1 MKQYL
6 DMTASPEEYSPTID
20 FKLQYLNRN
29 SVKHSKSATK
39 MKNIITVTQLVRMS
53 LFLLLSSSANAQLN
67 QRPSQS
73 NLEGTSPNYRLS
85 IRDRISVTVFDEANL
100 AHAQGIDAKGEIK
113 MPLLGVY
120 SVAGLTVRDVEQLLE
135 TQYVEKKILRNPI
148 VNIDVLVY
156 SPKEISALGPGI
168 ARAGMIS
175 LPPEIERIDIVDLI
189 SMAGG
194 FTPLAKRKAVIIT
207 RDLPNGSQLV
217 LPVNVEEMI
226 EGRKKNRKTETVYIY
241 PGDLIYV
248 DEVFL

>member
-1 MKQYL
+1 MRESF
-6 DMTASPEEYSPTID
+6 DTTATPQGCSLTID
-20 FKLQYLNRN
+20 FKLQYQIRN
-29 SVKHSKSATK
+29 SVKASKSATM
-39 MKNIITVTQLVRMS
+39 MKNIITVTQLVGMS
-53 LFLLLSSSANAQLN
+53 LFLLISSSANGQLN

-73 NLEGTSPNYRLS
+73 NPDGTSPNYRLS
-85 IRDRISVTVFDEANL
+85 IRDRISVTVFDEPNL
-100 AHAQGIDAKGEIK
+100 AHAQAIDAKGEIK
-113 MPLLGVY
+113 MPLLSVY
-120 SVAGLTVRDVEQLLE
+120 KVEGMTVRDVEDLLE
-135 TQYVEKKILRNPI
+135 SEYVEKKILRNPI

-156 SPKEISALGPGI
+156 SAKEVSVLGPGI
-168 ARAGMIS
+168 SRAGMVA
-175 LPPEIERIDIVDLI
+175 LPPEIERVDIVDLI

-194 FTPLAKRKAVIIT
+194 FTPLAKRKAVVVT

>member
-1 MKQYL
+1 
-6 DMTASPEEYSPTID
+6 
-20 FKLQYLNRN
+20 
-29 SVKHSKSATK
+29 
-39 MKNIITVTQLVRMS
+39 MS

-148 VNIDVLVY
+148 VNI
-156 SPKEISALGPGI
+156 SS
-168 ARAGMIS
+168 S
-175 LPPEIERIDIVDLI
+175 
-189 SMAGG
+189 
-194 FTPLAKRKAVIIT
+194 
-207 RDLPNGSQLV
+207 
-217 LPVNVEEMI
+217 
-226 EGRKKNRKTETVYIY
+226 
-241 PGDLIYV
+241 
-248 DEVFL
+248 